1 MVGMVRRILGSRVRR
16 LALILFVLGQ
26 VVPLALAGPSSSAQ
40 EARSTLETIPGRYI
54 VMLGGNTTQSVSQVA
69 AAVDK
74 RRGAQVDQVY
84 QSVFPGFAGSFSP
97 EAVRELMLD
106 PRVAAVF
113 PDYVARAQ
121 GQSLEP
127 GINRVDADLNPTKA
141 GDGTGSVDVD
151 VAIIDSGVG
160 PNADLNIAGG
170 YDCRGQGITR
180 DYYGHGT
187 HVAGIVGAMDNDIG
201 VVGVAPG
208 ARIWSIRVLDANGNG
223 GWSYIICGMEW
234 VASHAD
240 TIEVVNMSL
249 GGTTWENG
257 SGCDSSPTHLAIC
270 GMTRRGVTVMAAA
283 CNDASDA
290 RICTPGKYPEV
301 ISVSAFAEWDGKPG
315 GLGGCRNTPDGF
327 YGCDDRR
334 ASFSNYGPTVDIAA
348 IGVGV
353 YSTLFDNRYGY
364 WSGTSMA
371 TPHVT
376 GGAALLIAQ
385 YGPMSPAQVKAR
397 LLRSAMSG
405 PVPGDFDGYPEP
417 ILNVASLGPGTM
429 TAPKSAR
436 PGDRV
441 AVEAGELIPNTRATV
456 HLNGVQVGSTT
467 VQADGTIRKVIRM
480 PDLPYGKYELRVTN
494 HQKVLKQRILVRPLI
509 TLSQQSGYVGNTVA
523 VTLKGYGAAESVLI
537 TFDSGA
543 GVRSVVRVR
552 ASSTGVAS
560 TSFIVPPST
569 RGSHRV
575 AATDDSGHTTSVTF
589 ETRPS
594 LVAESPVAAGEYSA
608 VTLRGFMA
616 GETVEL
622 RWGSSSGGVLRT
634 KVVTASGSGATTV
647 LIPATST
654 DGKHSLWAVG
664 DQGTA
669 VRVTV
674 LTVVV
679 TSEPSP
685 SATAT
690 VAPTETPTVLASPTE
705 TPAPTETATPAEP
718 TPTSTEVPTVTETP
732 LETETATETIAAG

>member
-1 MVGMVRRILGSRVRR
+1 MFGMVRRVLGGRVRR

-26 VVPLALAGPSSSAQ
+26 LVPLALAGPPSRAQ
-40 EARSTLETIPGRYI
+40 EARSSLETIPGRYI
-54 VMLGGNTTQSVSQVA
+54 VMLGGNSTQSVSQVA
-69 AAVDK
+69 AAVGK
-74 RRGAQVDQVY
+74 RRGARVDQVY

-106 PRVAAVF
+106 PRVTAVF
-113 PDYVARAQ
+113 PDYVAKAQ

-127 GINRVDADLNPTKA
+127 GINRVDADLNPTRA
-141 GDGTGSVDVD
+141 GDGSGSVDVD

-187 HVAGIVGAMDNDIG
+187 HVAGIVGAKDNDFG

-208 ARIWSIRVLDANGNG
+208 ARMWSFRVLDANGNG

-385 YGPMSPAQVKAR
+385 YGPMSPAQVKER

-417 ILNVASLGPGTM
+417 ILNVASLGPGSM
-429 TAPKSAR
+429 TAAKSAK
-436 PGDRV
+436 PGERV
-441 AVEAGELIPNTRATV
+441 TVEAAELIPNTKATV

-480 PDLPYGKYELRVTN
+480 PELPYGKYELRVTN
-494 HQKVLKQRILVRPLI
+494 HQKVLKQRILVRPSIL
-509 TLSQQSGYVGNTVA
+509 LSRQSGYVGDTVA
-523 VTLKGYGAAESVLI
+523 VTLTGYGAGQSVLV

-552 ASSTGVAS
+552 ASSSGVAS
-560 TSFIVPPST
+560 TSFVVPPST

-575 AATDDSGHTTSVTF
+575 SATDDSGVATFVTF
-589 ETRPS
+589 VTRP
-594 LVAESPVAAGEYSA
+594 LMNAGSEPQAGQLSG
-608 VTLRGFMA
+608 VILTGFA
-616 GETVEL
+616 SGEVVEL
-622 RWGSSSGGVLRT
+622 RWGSSTGGVLKI
-634 KVVTASGSGATTV
+634 KVVTASGSGMTTIR
-647 LIPATST
+647 IPATAT

-674 LTVVV
+674 T
-679 TSEPSP
+679 TFGGTTEPSP
-685 SATAT
+685 SPAAT
-690 VAPTETPTVLASPTE
+690 VAAEPSGTPTEQPSPTE
-705 TPAPTETATPAEP
+705 SATPEPATSTPTEAPTEAATAAP
-718 TPTSTEVPTVTETP
+718 TEMP
-732 LETETATETIAAG
+732 TETIAAP

>member
-1 MVGMVRRILGSRVRR
+1 MVGMVRRVLGSRVRR
-16 LALILFVLGQ
+16 LALILFMLGQ
-26 VVPLALAGPSSSAQ
+26 LVPLALGGPSSRAQ
-40 EARSTLETIPGRYI
+40 EAQSTLETLPGRYI
-54 VMLGGNTTQSVSQVA
+54 VMLGGNSTQSVSQVA
-69 AAVDK
+69 AAVGQ
-74 RRGAQVDQVY
+74 RRGARVDQVY

-127 GINRVDADLNPTKA
+127 GINRVDADLNSTKS
-141 GDGTGSVDVD
+141 GDGNGSVDVD

-187 HVAGIVGAMDNDIG
+187 HVAGIVGAKDNDFG

-301 ISVSAFAEWDGKPG
+301 ISVSAFADWDGKPG
-315 GLGGCRNTPDGF
+315 GLAGCRNTPDGF

-334 ASFSNYGPTVDIAA
+334 ASFSNFGPTVDIAA

-385 YGPMSPAQVKAR
+385 YGPMSPTQVKER

-467 VQADGTIRKVIRM
+467 VQADGAIRKVIRM
-480 PDLPYGKYELRVTN
+480 PELPYGKYELRVTN
-494 HQKVLKQRILVRPLI
+494 HQKVLQQRILVRPSI
-509 TLSQQSGYVGNTVA
+509 TLSHRSGYVGNSVA
-523 VTLKGYGAAESVLI
+523 IVLKGYGAGESVLV

-560 TSFIVPPST
+560 TSFIVSPST

-575 AATDDSGHTTSVTF
+575 AATDDSGHATSVTF

-594 LVAESPVAAGEYSA
+594 LVAESPVAAGAYSS

-616 GETVEL
+616 GETVDL
-622 RWGSSSGGVLRT
+622 RWGSSTGGVLRT

-669 VRVTV
+669 ARVTV
-674 LTVVV
+674 STFAVA
-679 TSEPSP
+679 SEPSP
-685 SATAT
+685 SPSSSSTATA
-690 VAPTETPTVLASPTE
+690 APSE
-705 TPAPTETATPAEP
+705 TPAEQASPTETATPAEP
-718 TPTSTEVPTVTETP
+718 TSTPTETP
-732 LETETATETIAAG
+732 SQTATAAPTETPTATIVDP